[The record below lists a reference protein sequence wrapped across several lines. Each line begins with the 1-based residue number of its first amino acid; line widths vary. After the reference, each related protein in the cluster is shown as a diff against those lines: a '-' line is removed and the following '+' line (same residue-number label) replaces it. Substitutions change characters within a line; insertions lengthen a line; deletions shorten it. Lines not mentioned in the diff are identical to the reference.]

1 MMGDGRRA
9 TGDAG
14 AETMRYA
21 ALLVIAIAGCSG
33 SDAGK
38 SDSGASAA
46 GIVMTP
52 AEFSSAKNYVGI
64 RYDSLPAKFTF
75 VSGSLIPIAPGSNSV
90 GFDLDLVRTPRGQ
103 MVWLDSIVAVS
114 QRGRPTRIVRA
125 ELKVPPL
132 APDERLVLSTCSVDG
147 RLDPRV
153 VAIVVT
159 SRSAAVDS
167 TTQLTAIRQ
176 AWRAS
181 PVSGQFDVIP
191 VTGIVCDEPGS

>member
-1 MMGDGRRA
+1 
-9 TGDAG
+9 
-14 AETMRYA
+14 MRYA
-21 ALLVIAIAGCSG
+21 VLLVVAVAACSAGEAS
-33 SDAGK
+33 K

-46 GIVMTP
+46 GTVVTP

-75 VSGSLIPIAPGSNSV
+75 VSGSLIPVTPGSNTV

-125 ELKVPPL
+125 ELRVPPL
-132 APDERLVLSTCSVDG
+132 ARDERLVMSSCSADG
-147 RLDPRV
+147 KLDPRV

-159 SRSAAVDS
+159 SQSATVDS
-167 TTQLTAIRQ
+167 TRQLTAIRH
-176 AWRAS
+176 AWRANGA
-181 PVSGQFDVIP
+181 SGQFDVIP
-191 VTGIVCDEPGS
+191 VTGIVCDEPGSA

>member
-1 MMGDGRRA
+1 V
-9 TGDAG
+9 
-14 AETMRYA
+14 
-21 ALLVIAIAGCSG
+21 LLVVAVAACSAGEAS
-33 SDAGK
+33 K

-46 GIVMTP
+46 GTVVTP

-75 VSGSLIPIAPGSNSV
+75 VSGSLIPVTPGSNTV

-125 ELKVPPL
+125 ELRVPPL
-132 APDERLVLSTCSVDG
+132 ARDERLVMSSCSADG
-147 RLDPRV
+147 KLDPRV

-159 SRSAAVDS
+159 SQSATVDS
-167 TTQLTAIRQ
+167 TRQLTAIRQ
-176 AWRAS
+176 AWRANGA
-181 PVSGQFDVIP
+181 SGQFDVIP
-191 VTGIVCDEPGS
+191 VTGIVCDEPGSA